1 MFSNLIKFFNR
12 ITIKIILLYSIT
24 LLISLFISFF
34 MVYSFFDIY
43 LENRTKEDLIEKAKA
58 YRILYRQEGLTG
70 LKNQITKEA
79 EIIKNV
85 ELFFKIYDKKG
96 QIILNTNTGIHTQ
109 SLVINLENYGKLKPD
124 TYIIKTINYFNVI
137 IYKLSNKHILVIG
150 KSKLDNNKLL
160 NRLTEIFYK
169 AGIIVFFLSLIGGI
183 LITNSI
189 TKKIKNISNT
199 AKDIATSMKLDRRV
213 PITGTKDELNDLAIL
228 INNLLDKIE
237 QLIKTLKETTESI
250 AHDLKTPIAR
260 IRSSAENLLMK
271 NNNISG
277 ECSNLLV
284 HIIEE
289 TDSLNQ
295 MIEDLLTL
303 SKLESGTF
311 QLQKERVNLSKILK
325 KLYNLFKDYAL
336 TKSIKIQLDAEDD
349 VYISANEKYIS
360 RALANLID
368 NAIKFNKEN
377 GYVKISLHQDQQK
390 VILKIEDS
398 GIGIPEDKLDKIFEK
413 FYRVDESRGIY
424 SGSGLG
430 LSLVKAILQQH
441 DANIE
446 VNSKEGVGTTIVI
459 TFPIITN
466 L

>member
-1 MFSNLIKFFNR
+1 MFSNLIKFFSR
-12 ITIKIILLYSIT
+12 ITIKIILLYSFT
-24 LLISLFISFF
+24 LLTSLLISFF
-34 MVYSFFDIY
+34 MVYSFFEIY
-43 LENRTKEDLIEKAKA
+43 LENKTKDDLIEKAKA
-58 YRILYRQEGLTG
+58 YKILYKQEGLSG
-70 LKNQITKEA
+70 LKNQIIKEA

-85 ELFFKIYDKKG
+85 EIFFKIYDKKG
-96 QIILNTNTGIHTQ
+96 EIILNTNTGIHTKN
-109 SLVINLENYGKLKPD
+109 LVINLENYGKLNPD
-124 TYIIKTINYFNVI
+124 TYILTTVDYFDII

-169 AGIIVFFLSLIGGI
+169 AGTIVFLLSLVGGI
-183 LITNSI
+183 LITTSI

-213 PITGTKDELNDLAIL
+213 PITGTKDELNDLALL
-228 INNLLDKIE
+228 INDLLDRIE
-237 QLIKTLKETTESI
+237 QLVKTLKETTESI

-260 IRSSAENLLMK
+260 IRSSTENLLIK
-271 NNNISG
+271 NNLST

-284 HIIEE
+284 YIIEE
-289 TDSLNQ
+289 TNSLNQ

-311 QLQKERVNLSKILK
+311 VLQKEKINLSNIVK

-336 TKSIKIQLDAEDD
+336 TKSITLKLNITDEI
-349 VYISANEKYIS
+349 YINGNEKYIS
-360 RALANLID
+360 RAIANLID

-377 GYVKISLHQDQQK
+377 GEVVIYLYEDQEN
-390 VILKIEDS
+390 VILKIEDT

-413 FYRVDESRGIY
+413 FYRVDESRGVY

-441 DANIE
+441 DASIE
-446 VNSKEGVGTTIVI
+446 LFSKENLGTTIVI
-459 TFPIITN
+459 TFPKITN

>member
-1 MFSNLIKFFNR
+1 
-12 ITIKIILLYSIT
+12 
-24 LLISLFISFF
+24 
-34 MVYSFFDIY
+34 MVYSFFEIY
-43 LENRTKEDLIEKAKA
+43 LENKTKDDLIEKAKA
-58 YRILYRQEGLTG
+58 YKILYKQEGLSG
-70 LKNQITKEA
+70 LKNQIIKEA

-85 ELFFKIYDKKG
+85 EIFFKIYDKKG
-96 QIILNTNTGIHTQ
+96 EIILNTNTGIHTKN
-109 SLVINLENYGKLKPD
+109 LVINLENYGKLNPD
-124 TYIIKTINYFNVI
+124 TYILTTVDYFDII

-169 AGIIVFFLSLIGGI
+169 AGTIVFLLSLVGGI
-183 LITNSI
+183 LITTSI

-213 PITGTKDELNDLAIL
+213 PITGTKDELNDLALL
-228 INNLLDKIE
+228 INDLLDRIE
-237 QLIKTLKETTESI
+237 QLVKTLKETTESI

-260 IRSSAENLLMK
+260 IRSSTENLLIK
-271 NNNISG
+271 NNLST

-284 HIIEE
+284 YIIEE
-289 TDSLNQ
+289 TNSLNQ

-311 QLQKERVNLSKILK
+311 VLQKEKINLSNIVK

-336 TKSIKIQLDAEDD
+336 TKSITLKLNITDEI
-349 VYISANEKYIS
+349 YINGNEKYIS
-360 RALANLID
+360 RAIANLID

-377 GYVKISLHQDQQK
+377 GEVVIYLYEDQEN
-390 VILKIEDS
+390 VILKIEDT

-413 FYRVDESRGIY
+413 FYRVDESRGVY

-441 DANIE
+441 DASIE
-446 VNSKEGVGTTIVI
+446 LFSKENLGTTIVI
-459 TFPIITN
+459 TFPKITN

>member
-1 MFSNLIKFFNR
+1 MFLNLIKFFNR
-12 ITIKIILLYSIT
+12 ITIKIILLYSLT

-43 LENRTKEDLIEKAKA
+43 LENKTKEDLIEKAKA
-58 YRILYRQEGLTG
+58 YKILYKQEGLLG
-70 LKNQITKEA
+70 LKNQIIKEA
-79 EIIKNV
+79 EIINNV

-96 QIILNTNTGIHTQ
+96 NVILNTNTGIHTQ
-109 SLVINLENYGKLKPD
+109 NLVINLENYGKLKPD
-124 TYIIKTINYFNVI
+124 TYVLTTVEYFDIIIF
-137 IYKLSNKHILVIG
+137 KLSNKHILIIG

-169 AGIIVFFLSLIGGI
+169 AGIIVFFLSLTGGI

-189 TKKIKNISNT
+189 TRKIKNISNT
-199 AKDIATSMKLDRRV
+199 AKDIATSMKLDRRI
-213 PITGTKDELNDLAIL
+213 PITGTKDELDDLSLLINDL
-228 INNLLDKIE
+228 LDRIE

-271 NNNISG
+271 NNLST

-284 HIIEE
+284 YIIEE
-289 TDSLNQ
+289 TESLNQ
-295 MIEDLLTL
+295 MIEDLLTI
-303 SKLESGTF
+303 SKLESGSF
-311 QLQKERVNLSKILK
+311 QLQKEKVNLSNIIK

-336 TKSIKIQLDAEDD
+336 TKSIILKLDIQEDIY
-349 VYISANEKYIS
+349 VYANEKYIS
-360 RALANLID
+360 RSIANLID

-377 GYVKISLHQDQQK
+377 GHVKIQLYENQQNI
-390 VILKIEDS
+390 ILTIEDT

-413 FYRVDESRGIY
+413 FYRVDESRGVY

-441 DANIE
+441 DAEIE
-446 VNSKEGVGTTIVI
+446 IQSKEEVGTTIKI
-459 TFPIITN
+459 TFPKITN